1 MIKCSAYFEQVGS
14 TMNITRFLFL
24 AFAATA
30 IFSLGAYGQGTR
42 RPVRRAATTPKT
54 TSTLP
59 PLDVRAARVKVSNQ
73 LANVSGFTQRLG
85 PIAQAIEALDVE
97 LKTKRLNKESI
108 DKNNADKQK
117 VIAAIR
123 NLREGMVK
131 LESEFRVKPTLKK
144 YLPTIQGISDL
155 AGQAETSA
163 IAGKFVAA
171 NTPLRTVQ
179 QKLSDTLAAMPNAE
193 L

>member
-1 MIKCSAYFEQVGS
+1 MK
-14 TMNITRFLFL
+14 ITRFVLL
-24 AFAATA
+24 AVAAIA
-30 IFSLGAYGQGTR
+30 VFSIAAQAQTK
-42 RPVRRAATTPKT
+42 RPIKKTTPVK

-59 PLDVRAARVKVSNQ
+59 PLDVRAARVKVENQ
-73 LANVSGFTQRLG
+73 FTNVKLFVERLG
-85 PIAQAIEALDVE
+85 PIAQAIEALDAE
-97 LKTKRLNKESI
+97 ANTKKLSKQSL
-108 DKNNADKQK
+108 DKNAADKQK

-123 NLREGMVK
+123 GLRDGMVK
-131 LESEFRVKPTLKK
+131 LESEFRVKPALKK

-179 QKLSDTLAAMPNAE
+179 QKLNDTLTAMPNAE

>member
-1 MIKCSAYFEQVGS
+1 MK
-14 TMNITRFLFL
+14 ITRYLFL
-24 AFAATA
+24 AFAATTLFA
-30 IFSLGAYGQGTR
+30 MGAYGQGTR
-42 RPVRRAATTPKT
+42 RPVKRTTPVK

-73 LANVSGFTQRLG
+73 LANVSAFTSRLG

-97 LKTKRLNKESI
+97 LKTRRLNKEAI

-123 NLREGMVK
+123 GLREGMVK
-131 LESEFRVKPTLKK
+131 LESEFRIKPILKK
-144 YLPTIQGISDL
+144 YLPTLQGISDL

-163 IAGKFVAA
+163 VAGKFVAA
-171 NTPLRTVQ
+171 NEPLRTVQ

>member
-1 MIKCSAYFEQVGS
+1 MKISRY
-14 TMNITRFLFL
+14 LFL
-24 AFAATA
+24 AFVVTA
-30 IFSLGAYGQGTR
+30 LFSVGAYGQGTK
-42 RPVRRAATTPKT
+42 RPVKKPTAPK

-73 LANVSGFTQRLG
+73 LANVTGFTQRLG
-85 PIAQAIEALDVE
+85 PIAQAIEALDAE
-97 LKTKRLNKESI
+97 LKTRRMNKESV

-171 NTPLRTVQ
+171 NEPLRTVQ

>member
-1 MIKCSAYFEQVGS
+1 M
-14 TMNITRFLFL
+14 
-24 AFAATA
+24 FAATA
-30 IFSLGAYGQGTR
+30 LFAIGAYGQGTR
-42 RPVRRAATTPKT
+42 RPVKRTTTPVK

-73 LANVSGFTQRLG
+73 LANVSAFTSRLG

-97 LKTKRLNKESI
+97 LKTRRLNKEAI

-123 NLREGMVK
+123 GLREGMVK
-131 LESEFRVKPTLKK
+131 LESEFRVKPILKK
-144 YLPTIQGISDL
+144 YLPTLQGISDL

-171 NTPLRTVQ
+171 NEPLRTVQ